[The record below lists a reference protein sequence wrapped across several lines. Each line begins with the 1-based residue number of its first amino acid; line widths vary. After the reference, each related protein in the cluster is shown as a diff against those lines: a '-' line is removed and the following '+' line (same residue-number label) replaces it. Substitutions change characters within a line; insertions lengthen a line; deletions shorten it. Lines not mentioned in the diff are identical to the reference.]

1 MPRLNNDLR
10 STTILINDGI
20 IGEQVLSEKLKE
32 LLDDSKY
39 EVNIKDDGAYEFYDI
54 SIINRINSKC
64 LLIESEKYTSKTI
77 LWNKPT
83 ELMFVKEFHYSKIS
97 WPYGLNIVSRKI
109 IELEKETN
117 VPKLNKN
124 GEYIFKNRNNEKP
137 YDLFIK
143 ISPDCRY
150 FFAIQFDTLKSMVEN
165 KQIELKINHK
175 NSKEKNSN
183 TNDVFMIDA
192 TMAYESIKNKK
203 LLLDDWNKLI
213 SGIKTLLK

>member
-1 MPRLNNDLR
+1 MGRLNSELR
-10 STTILINDGI
+10 STVSLINEGI
-20 IGEQVLSEKLKE
+20 IGEQFLSEKLQE
-32 LLDDSKY
+32 LLNDTNYVVEIRDD
-39 EVNIKDDGAYEFYDI
+39 EAYEFYDLT
-54 SIINRINSKC
+54 SINKTNSKR
-64 LLIESEKYTSKTI
+64 LLIESEKYTSKVK

-83 ELMFVKEFHYSKIS
+83 EQMFVKDFHYSTVL
-97 WPYGLNIVSRKI
+97 WPFGLNIVSRKI

-117 VPKLNKN
+117 IPKLNKN
-124 GEYIFKNRNNEKP
+124 GEYIFKHRNNEKP

-143 ISPDCRY
+143 ISPDCKY

-183 TNDVFMIDA
+183 TNDVFMIDV
-192 TMAYESIKNKK
+192 TTAYTLIKNKK

-213 SGIKTLLK
+213 TGIKILLK